1 MRKRLFI
8 VGVRNDTDLVKHVN
22 KLLDLDEYRRETT
35 LSELLGKNF
44 EKDTAYTIRCGG
56 RKSPI
61 NDKHNWDGYIADG
74 AEYRLTIED
83 CLKIQGFSSEFK
95 LCGIKN
101 KWKQLEYNSYCV
113 HGNNWVKHK

>member
-44 EKDTAYTIRCGG
+44 EKDTAYTIRCAAG
-56 RKSPI
+56 SHI
-61 NDKHNWDGYIADG
+61 NDKHNWDGYIGTGRNTDS
-74 AEYRLTIED
+74 RLRI
-83 CLKIQGFSSEFK
+83 
-95 LCGIKN
+95 
-101 KWKQLEYNSYCV
+101 V
-113 HGNNWVKHK
+113 